1 MTNNLNPYLL
11 PGPAFP
17 NKNGVSNYS
26 LYQKKLSSRL
36 NTTTEKTI
44 SPQQEELQTLLTT
57 ATATYLKKFKV
68 DSRAPYYLRHTFER
82 DMELFPHSFAHQV
95 ISKYTQEL
103 EDHLVTDT
111 AISKAYFEVETGMR
125 TLSAKFN
132 RYDQEFSVWLTL
144 EDFTKQG
151 YTRFLFLSEQ
161 SADTCETC
169 NAYHG
174 HVFSIADVPIPP
186 LHPNCRCELLV
197 MDSQTELLYKMDEQA
212 FIQRFYS
219 ERRGTT
225 GGIYLIDHS
234 TFPFGISAERITK
247 IPIVSEHMVLNYD
260 QNILDQDGTYN
271 LASAVA
277 SYLSSLW
284 KDGENLID
292 ALLNAQAERSGRKWD
307 NFSSFLDW
315 LTFGIVSGAW
325 GGIVSNFDAM
335 VEDPNLYSIVNFF
348 TFGTLD
354 TLSGAIAPEDPW
366 SLEHWLDIIGTVLIV
381 YSAYKAAINVK
392 EILSGS
398 TDDALRAAGTLTDDV
413 DDLIRNAGLTPSQI
427 DDIIKAP
434 KGQRPNPS
442 TYLSQEY
449 IDQHLDLFRGGATK
463 FYAKAPTGEVG
474 PPDGTF
480 VFPSTYVDDIIA
492 KANGDVS
499 ILEELLGFEP
509 GYLGDHPV
517 RVDIIN
523 PSGLRIPS
531 GNEIGANQ
539 YWIPGGY
546 TAGGIPEAIIDRP
559 RVGEYTVSSIFT
571 ER

>member
-1 MTNNLNPYLL
+1 
-11 PGPAFP
+11 
-17 NKNGVSNYS
+17 
-26 LYQKKLSSRL
+26 
-36 NTTTEKTI
+36 
-44 SPQQEELQTLLTT
+44 
-57 ATATYLKKFKV
+57 
-68 DSRAPYYLRHTFER
+68 
-82 DMELFPHSFAHQV
+82 
-95 ISKYTQEL
+95 
-103 EDHLVTDT
+103 
-111 AISKAYFEVETGMR
+111 
-125 TLSAKFN
+125 
-132 RYDQEFSVWLTL
+132 
-144 EDFTKQG
+144 
-151 YTRFLFLSEQ
+151 
-161 SADTCETC
+161 
-169 NAYHG
+169 
-174 HVFSIADVPIPP
+174 
-186 LHPNCRCELLV
+186 

-225 GGIYLIDHS
+225 GGIYLIEHS
-234 TFPFGISAERITK
+234 TFPFGISAKRITK
-247 IPIVSEHMVLNYD
+247 IPIVSEHMVLNYA
-260 QNILDQDGTYN
+260 QNILDQDGIYD

-480 VFPSTYVDDIIA
+480 VMPTSIADDLI
-492 KANGDVS
+492 KQANGDIH
-499 ILEELLGFEP
+499 ILEQLLGLDS
-509 GYLGDHPV
+509 GTLGKSPV
-517 RVDIIN
+517 RIDIAH
-523 PSGLRIPS
+523 PTGLRMPT
-531 GNEIGANQ
+531 GNELGVNSF
-539 YWIPGGY
+539 WLPGGY
-546 TAGGIPEAIIDRP
+546 TSGGLPEAVVDQILP
-559 RVGEYTVSSIFT
+559 GQYTVVPIQ
-571 ER
+571 